1 MSATRAKLLRGAPY
15 FPVSDV
21 ATAGEYYQNVF
32 GFQLEYAGGTPPE
45 FAVYSRDGCAL
56 MLKRVT
62 DASRIRPN
70 EAQGGTWDV
79 FFWVVD
85 VDALYDEL
93 RARGAV
99 FAYDPIVQPYG
110 VKEFAARDPVGY
122 VLGFGESWP
131 PSVSD

>member
-15 FPVSDV
+15 FPVSNV
-21 ATAGEYYQNVF
+21 TTAGEYYQNVF